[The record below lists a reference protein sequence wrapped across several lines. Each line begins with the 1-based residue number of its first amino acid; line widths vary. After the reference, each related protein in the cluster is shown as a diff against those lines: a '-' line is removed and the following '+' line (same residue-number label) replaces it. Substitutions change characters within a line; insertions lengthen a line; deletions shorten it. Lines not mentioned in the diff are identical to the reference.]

1 MPQLANRQVLLG
13 ITGGIAAYK
22 SAELVRRLRDA
33 GATVRV
39 VMTPAACEFITPLTL
54 QALSGEP
61 VHLDLLDPAA
71 EAAMGHIELAR
82 WADVVLVA
90 PASADFMARVAAGI
104 ADDLL
109 STLCLATKAPLLFAP
124 AMNQAMWSNA
134 ATQQNL
140 HTLTT
145 RGVRF
150 AGPGEG
156 AQACGDTGPG
166 RMLEVPALVSAA
178 IGVFASGPLAG
189 VRLMLTAGP
198 TREAIDPVRYIS
210 NSSSGKMGF
219 ALAAAAA
226 DAGAEVTLVAGP
238 VSLPT
243 PAGVSRIDVITA
255 AEMHAAVMARVA
267 DCDVFIGCAAVAD
280 YRAAEIAPQ
289 KIKKTGETLELRLVR
304 NPDII
309 AAVAAHRTR
318 PFTVGFAAETND
330 LLVHARQ
337 KLERNGLDLVIAN
350 DVSRSDIGFGSD
362 RNEVR
367 VVSASG
373 DGEPQSGSKQ
383 AVARALVED
392 IAHRLHATRAQTP
405 GALPAC

>member
-1 MPQLANRQVLLG
+1 MPHLVHKQVLLG

-54 QALSGEP
+54 QALSGQP

-109 STLCLATKAPLLFAP
+109 STLCLATQAPLLFAP
-124 AMNQAMWSNA
+124 AMNQVMWSNA

-140 HTLTT
+140 KTLAS

-150 AGPGEG
+150 AGPAEG

-166 RMLEVPALVSAA
+166 RMLEVPDLVSAA
-178 IGVFASGPLAG
+178 IGVFAGGPLTG
-189 VRLMLTAGP
+189 VRVMLTAGP

-226 DAGAEVTLVAGP
+226 EAGANVTLVAGP

-243 PAGVSRIDVITA
+243 PAGVSRIDVVTA
-255 AEMHAAVMARVA
+255 AEMHTAVMTRVA

-280 YRAAEIAPQ
+280 YRAADIAPQ
-289 KIKKTGETLELRLVR
+289 KIKKTGETLALHLVR

-309 AAVAAHRTR
+309 AAVAAHRPR

-337 KLERNGLDLVIAN
+337 KLERKGLDLVIAN

-362 RNEVR
+362 HNEVQ
-367 VVSASG
+367 VVSIT
-373 DGEPQSGSKQ
+373 GESAPLAGTKR
-383 AVARALVED
+383 AVARAL
-392 IAHRLHATRAQTP
+392 IAEISHRLRPDAAQP
-405 GALPAC
+405 AGALPT